1 MGTRMLEGDSDGAV
15 EDGTGEV
22 GQGCGGGGCQMGRNV
37 QEGCGK
43 RRRGRISGIK
53 HLDRKRGYIQ

>member
-15 EDGTGEV
+15 EDCTGEV
-22 GQGCGGGGCQMGRNV
+22 GQGGGRGGCQMGRNV

-43 RRRGRISGIK
+43 RRRGRISGMK
-53 HLDRKRGYIQ
+53 HLDRKRGHIQ